1 MGGQSA
7 PGSPILDLQ
16 CLDLPPPTQL
26 CLLLTPIPPSHP
38 KNKGFSSPLLAS
50 GQPTLSATEM
60 GLGPPVVWVME
71 PHPSPVLEEGLSL
84 IVAAHLHVPK
94 GATRA
99 SDRGLDK
106 PEVDGEASG
115 RLYPEMAPPSLEP
128 NQGLERDRVW
138 HTMYVTALG
147 LHPDAPALSVPVGR
161 EILQLRPRAALS
173 VHLSVHLPADSARPS
188 SFLSP
193 PYPDLAWAHHAVT
206 EVGSAPRAP
215 VPPGADTAT
224 GHPHLRA
231 YVTSSAVSSG
241 SWWICS

>member
-1 MGGQSA
+1 M
-7 PGSPILDLQ
+7 
-16 CLDLPPPTQL
+16 
-26 CLLLTPIPPSHP
+26 
-38 KNKGFSSPLLAS
+38 
-50 GQPTLSATEM
+50 
-60 GLGPPVVWVME
+60 WVME

-147 LHPDAPALSVPVGR
+147 LHPDAPALSVPEGLCHLLGR
-161 EILQLRPRAALS
+161 VLWLLVDLFINGAAWCFLRRG
-173 VHLSVHLPADSARPS
+173 
-188 SFLSP
+188 
-193 PYPDLAWAHHAVT
+193 W
-206 EVGSAPRAP
+206 
-215 VPPGADTAT
+215 
-224 GHPHLRA
+224 LR
-231 YVTSSAVSSG
+231 VVFRGT
-241 SWWICS
+241 

>member
-1 MGGQSA
+1 M
-7 PGSPILDLQ
+7 
-16 CLDLPPPTQL
+16 
-26 CLLLTPIPPSHP
+26 
-38 KNKGFSSPLLAS
+38 
-50 GQPTLSATEM
+50 
-60 GLGPPVVWVME
+60 WVME

-147 LHPDAPALSVPVGR
+147 LHPDAPALLVPVGR
-161 EILQLRPRAALS
+161 EILQLGPRAAPS
-173 VHLSVHLPADSARPS
+173 VHLSVCAPPCRQCSSLLFPFSTIPRPGVGTS
-188 SFLSP
+188 CSDRGGERP
-193 PYPDLAWAHHAVT
+193 PCP
-206 EVGSAPRAP
+206 G
-215 VPPGADTAT
+215 PPGGRH
-224 GHPHLRA
+224 GHGPPAPEGLCHLLGRVLWLLVDLFINGA
-231 YVTSSAVSSG
+231 AWCFLRRGWLRVVFRGT
-241 SWWICS
+241 